1 MEISNFN
8 DGKRSLDLFD
18 FKDEA
23 CRTKIP
29 AQSTRHAG
37 RFSFLSVY
45 KYIISSFPIV
55 VLASRQKMK
64 QKKI

>member
-1 MEISNFN
+1 MAISNFN
-8 DGKRSLDLFD
+8 DGKRQEQIMDLFD

-55 VLASRQKMK
+55 VLAS
-64 QKKI
+64 